1 MLMPSRPGRGI
12 GPVRRWWFRQPMPYK
27 FTEGRRHKLSTA
39 KYRVTNWGTA
49 ASLGVGVVQNDP
61 ILGDNRRAEIAGP

>member
-1 MLMPSRPGRGI
+1 
-12 GPVRRWWFRQPMPYK
+12 MPYK

-49 ASLGVGVVQNDP
+49 ESLGVGVVQNDP